1 MKLKARTAQEI
12 ANKCAEEMIATYSEQ
27 GLAKMPYDVLA
38 AEMAEMTE
46 DIEDKLDRII
56 SSKIDEQNAP
66 VNDIEDIWDEE

>member
-1 MKLKARTAQEI
+1 MKLKTRTAQDI

-27 GLAKMPYDVLA
+27 ALAKMPYDVLA

-56 SSKIDEQNAP
+56 SSKIDEHNVP
-66 VNDIEDIWDEE
+66 VTDIEDLWEQE